1 MQAAAWKLV
10 TDSGKLSLTKHVTTE
25 TSFIKVNG
33 VANNYLKEGNNQKME
48 NKKLKQI
55 RIPWNLQKVPLT

>member
-10 TDSGKLSLTKHVTTE
+10 TDSGKVSLTKHVTTE

-48 NKKLKQI
+48 NKK
-55 RIPWNLQKVPLT
+55 T